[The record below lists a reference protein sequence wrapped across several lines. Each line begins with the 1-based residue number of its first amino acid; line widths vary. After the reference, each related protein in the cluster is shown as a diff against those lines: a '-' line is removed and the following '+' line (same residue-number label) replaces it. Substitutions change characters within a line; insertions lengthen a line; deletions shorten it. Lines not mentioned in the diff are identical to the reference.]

1 MVPVL
6 NSPPDL
12 STAGL
17 ALGRTAVSPAT
28 LEALRAHVREHGER
42 RPGVY
47 EFLDAGGAVFYVGKA
62 KSLRERLLS
71 YFTAP
76 WPDSKGARLIR
87 SAAAIRWRYLPSEF
101 AALLEEL
108 RLIKRLRP
116 FQNVHGN
123 RTVRRTVFIKLTS
136 GAAPKLRLTAKT
148 ADPDAR
154 YYGPFRG
161 SGHAAAALRV
171 VNDVLGLR
179 DCAQDR
185 PLVLGDQS
193 DFFDA
198 PLAAGCIRHELGTC
212 LGPCAAR
219 CSADRYGAAVRA
231 AMDFLE
237 GRSAAPIAKVL
248 DVMADAAERAEF
260 ERAAVWREK
269 LEAVEWL
276 FGAVARLASALDAL
290 SFVYVVKDA
299 SGGKDDRV
307 YLVRRGLVLAE
318 APLPRT
324 PIEREAFAAAVRR
337 HADLPAPALVAHS
350 ASEMDQLSLVTSWFR
365 LHPEAFEATSPYA
378 NWLATA

>member
-6 NSPPDL
+6 
-12 STAGL
+12 
-17 ALGRTAVSPAT
+17 ALGRATRTPAT
-28 LEALRAHVREHGER
+28 LDALRAHVRANAER
-42 RPGVY
+42 RPAVY
-47 EFLDAGGAVFYVGKA
+47 EFLDEGGAVFYVGKA

-71 YFTAP
+71 YFTAA
-76 WPDSKGARLIR
+76 WPDAKSARLIR
-87 SAAAIRWRYLPSEF
+87 SATAIRWRYVPSEF

-123 RTVRRTVFIKLTS
+123 RTARRTVFIKLTG
-136 GAAPKLRLTAKT
+136 GAAPKLRLTSKT

-161 SGHAAAALRV
+161 RGHAAAALRV

-185 PLVLGDQS
+185 PMVLGQQAEL
-193 DFFDA
+193 FAA
-198 PLAAGCIRHELGTC
+198 PLAPGCIRYELGTC
-212 LGPCAAR
+212 LAPCAAR
-219 CSADRYGAAVRA
+219 CSAERYGAAVRA
-231 AMDFLE
+231 AVDFLE

-248 DVMADAAERAEF
+248 DVMAGAAESADF

-269 LEAVEWL
+269 LDAVEWL

-290 SFVYVVKDA
+290 SFVYLVRDA
-299 SGGKDDRV
+299 AGNRDDRV

-324 PIEREAFAAAVRR
+324 PIEQLAFAATVER

-350 ASEMDQLSLVTSWFR
+350 AAEMDQLTLVTGWFR
-365 LHPEAFEATSPYA
+365 QHPEAFEATSPYA
-378 NWLATA
+378 SWLATR

>member
-1 MVPVL
+1 VVPVL
-6 NSPPDL
+6 TLDHA
-12 STAGL
+12 TQA
-17 ALGRTAVSPAT
+17 PAT
-28 LEALRAHVREHGER
+28 LDALRAHVREHAER

-47 EFLDAGGAVFYVGKA
+47 EFLDEGGAVFYVGKA

-71 YFTAP
+71 YFTAA
-76 WPDSKGARLIR
+76 WPDAKGARLVR

-116 FQNVHGN
+116 FRNVHGN
-123 RTVRRTVFIKLTS
+123 RTARRTVFIKLT
-136 GAAPKLRLTAKT
+136 GGVAPKLRVTAKT

-161 SGHAAAALRV
+161 SGRAAAALRV

-185 PLVLGDQS
+185 PMVLGDQA

-212 LGPCAAR
+212 LAPCAAR

-231 AMDFLE
+231 AVDFLE
-237 GRSAAPIAKVL
+237 GRSAAPIARVL
-248 DVMADAAERAEF
+248 DVMANAAERAEF
-260 ERAAVWREK
+260 ERAAAWREK

-337 HADLPAPALVAHS
+337 HSDVPAPALVPHS
-350 ASEMDQLSLVTSWFR
+350 ASEMDQLTLVTSWFR
-365 LHPEAFEATSPYA
+365 QHPEAFEATSPYA
-378 NWLATA
+378 GWLESR